1 MELNLFKNLYNSNI
15 FCIFVKEFK
24 NNINM
29 WYDVEYK
36 QSFASI
42 LGVDSID
49 SFNKEHETN
58 LDFGDFVPTVSTV
71 VELPDYVE
79 PNDINI
85 CYYLGLKE
93 VPYGLKYGVS
103 RYQE

>member
-1 MELNLFKNLYNSNI
+1 
-15 FCIFVKEFK
+15 
-24 NNINM
+24 M

-49 SFNKEHETN
+49 DFNKEYGTN
-58 LDFGDFVPTVSTV
+58 LDFGSFVPTVSTV

-79 PNDINI
+79 ANDVNI

-93 VPYGLKYGVS
+93 VPDGLKYNVS
-103 RYQE
+103 IWLK